1 MSQDPTRPDAA
12 TRAAGDDAP
21 PAGRRGGAPEALSA
35 YARLIGLCGTAGE
48 ERFFRAAFSRARPW
62 EHGEIAVGCGEGGE
76 QRARVLEV
84 DADEVL
90 RDALGEEPE
99 PPRPSG
105 GPVPVPA
112 APAAS

>member
-1 MSQDPTRPDAA
+1 MSQEPTRPDAA
-12 TRAAGDDAP
+12 TRAPGDDGPP
-21 PAGRRGGAPEALSA
+21 PAGCHGAAEALSA
-35 YARLIGLCGTAGE
+35 YARAVGLCGTVGE
-48 ERFFRAAFSRARPW
+48 ERFFRAAFSRARRW

-90 RDALGEEPE
+90 RDALGEEPPL
-99 PPRPSG
+99 PPL
-105 GPVPVPA
+105 PVPA